1 MIDRSIALL
10 VIGLVFGGGI
20 GFVIAA
26 GNGITLDGHD
36 HSQNLAGHAGGH
48 AGSHNGGHA
57 DGDDSHTILHEQLV
71 SVPPGADAPRLEIE
85 LTPDPVSGWNLQLIT
100 GGFRFSPDNAN
111 GPHVPG
117 EGHAHVYVNG
127 AKIARLYGPWMHLD
141 NLPDGPAT
149 IRVTLNAND
158 HRALAIGQEPVVA
171 ITTIN
176 AN

>member
-10 VIGLVFGGGI
+10 IIGLVFGGGI

-36 HSQNLAGHAGGH
+36 HSTDLEGHASGH
-48 AGSHNGGHA
+48 TGGHA
-57 DGDDSHTILHEQLV
+57 DRENSHTILHEQLA
-71 SVPPGADAPRLEIE
+71 SVPPGADAPRLEIA
-85 LTPDPVSGWNLQLIT
+85 LTPDPVSGWNLKLIT
-100 GGFRFSPDNAN
+100 EGFRFSPQNVN

-127 AKIARLYGPWMHLD
+127 EKVARLYGPWLHLD
-141 NLPDGPAT
+141 SLPDGPAT

-176 AN
+176 VN